1 MSNKPPRPKSTEE
14 ILREMEAMSEGRGL
28 SSSSEQPH
36 KSEGG
41 AFKSL
46 MNFFVKVVPEEEEA
60 TPPPPEFTKPQAQ
73 APRNAVPTAP
83 RPQPQ
88 RVADLIAGEPAPKFQ
103 VPTKQGE
110 DLAQRELGQIYKD
123 AGLGQ
128 TPCSV
133 DELATLLE
141 NPMVANQPLSVK
153 IVAVNLTLSA
163 KGIGIDVPIAD
174 AARRDRALDAYQH
187 MLSER
192 ANQVEQRNAE
202 KIQQITKEVEEYL
215 KKKQADMEALR
226 SEAMEAKR
234 QSIDFSVRREAEEK
248 RLADLISPFL
258 EGKPNPVTIGNQAGS
273 EPPPQG

>member
-14 ILREMEAMSEGRGL
+14 ILREMEAMSEGKGL
-28 SSSSEQPH
+28 SSSAAPSN
-36 KSEGG
+36 KGGG

-46 MNFFVKVVPEEEEA
+46 MDFFVKVVPDEEEA
-60 TPPPPEFTKPQAQ
+60 PPPPEFTKPQAQ

-88 RVADLIAGEPAPKFQ
+88 RVADLVADEPAPKFQ
-103 VPTKQGE
+103 APTKQGE
-110 DLAQRELGQIYKD
+110 DLSQRELAQIYRD
-123 AGLGQ
+123 AGLSP

-163 KGIGIDVPIAD
+163 KGISIEVPIAD
-174 AARRDRALDAYQH
+174 AARRDRALDAYQN

-192 ANQVEQRNAE
+192 ANQLEQRNAE

-215 KKKQADMEALR
+215 KKKQIDMEALR
-226 SEAMEAKR
+226 GEAMEAKR

-258 EGKPNPVTIGNQAGS
+258 EGKPNPVTIGNQPGS
-273 EPPPQG
+273 EPPQG